1 MLNNLRE
8 QMYRY
13 RVEYLK
19 NPQNHE
25 QLLLEHEAIYKG
37 IVKKDK
43 HAVTNMI
50 RKHIS
55 NQVDVVKHMI
65 REQEK

>member
-1 MLNNLRE
+1 
-8 QMYRY
+8 MYRY

-19 NPQNHE
+19 NPSNHE
-25 QLLLEHEAIYKG
+25 QLLREHEAIYRG
-37 IVKKDK
+37 IMAKDK
-43 HAVTNMI
+43 DAVTEMI

-55 NQVDVVKHMI
+55 NQVDVVKNII

>member
-1 MLNNLRE
+1 M
-8 QMYRY
+8 
-13 RVEYLK
+13 K